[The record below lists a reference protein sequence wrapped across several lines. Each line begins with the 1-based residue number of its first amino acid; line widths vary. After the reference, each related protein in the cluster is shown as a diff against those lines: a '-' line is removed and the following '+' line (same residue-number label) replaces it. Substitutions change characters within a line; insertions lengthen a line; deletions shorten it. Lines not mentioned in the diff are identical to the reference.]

1 MSKREKYNTERKT
14 VCKFMNYRLSDG
26 IRNVLLS
33 YNDRLFKFRD
43 KKYQS
48 DKMHYM
54 TVPYYLAQYRKREII
69 EGIPIVKRK
78 KFTCGIRL
86 QKMG

>member
-1 MSKREKYNTERKT
+1 MSKREKYNTEKKT

-43 KKYQS
+43 KRYQS
-48 DKMHYM
+48 DRLYYM
-54 TVPYYLAQYRKREII
+54 TVPYYLDKYREREII
-69 EGIPIVKRK
+69 EGISIAKRK
-78 KFTCGIRL
+78 KVYL
-86 QKMG
+86 WHKAAKMG